1 MSSIINIVLFLY
13 IMSLYFFT
21 FVPGL
26 NNISNAIAAVF
37 IFLVAMKMLIEKR
50 KVIFNRFL
58 FIYLFFIII
67 CIISYF
73 YAIDQVIALIMI
85 RSLLLYFIFIV
96 FLINYVDNYDKL
108 IALLNYFIYAGLFAA
123 IYLLINSEIYNMQ
136 RLGGLL
142 GNINEIGIII
152 GISALFSIYF
162 ILFQKRYL
170 YLLPAMVCV
179 VMVLT
184 TGSRAALVLVV
195 LSSLLLFYFNNKNSF
210 KGRIKSITLAILLLF
225 LFYYLLFNV
234 PYFYQIAGHRVE
246 NILKFIRNERVD
258 EGSIILR
265 SYMFRYGL
273 ELFKASPLIGYG
285 INNYRILLRKDIG
298 VITYAHNNY
307 IELLVGV
314 GILGAIVYYAM
325 YVNAIIY
332 LLKSKNNLSLRHLFL
347 TFLLVVLI
355 IAFASVNYYSK
366 HIYIVLAMSS
376 IFANL
381 KIKNSDCKIKCKN

>member
-1 MSSIINIVLFLY
+1 
-13 IMSLYFFT
+13 MSLYFFT

-26 NNISNAIAAVF
+26 NNISNATAAVF

-85 RSLLLYFIFIV
+85 RSLVLYFIFIV

-108 IALLNYFIYAGLFAA
+108 ITLLHYFIYAGLFAA

-142 GNINEIGIII
+142 GNINMIGIII

-170 YLLPAMVCV
+170 YLLPAIICV

-184 TGSRAALVLVV
+184 TGSRVALVLVF
-195 LSSLLLFYFNNKNSF
+195 LSSLLLFYFNSKNSF
-210 KGRIKSITLAILLLF
+210 KGRIKSIILGILLLF

-246 NILKFIRNERVD
+246 NISKFIRAEQVD
-258 EGSIILR
+258 EGSIIER
-265 SYMFRYGL
+265 TYMFKYGL

-285 INNYRILLRKDIG
+285 IDNYRILLGKDIG
-298 VITYAHNNY
+298 EITYAHNNY
-307 IELLVGV
+307 IELLVGL
-314 GILGAIVYYAM
+314 GILGAIIYYSM
-325 YVNAIIY
+325 YANAVIC
-332 LLKSKNNLSLRHLFL
+332 LFKSKNNLNLRYLFL
-347 TFLLVVLI
+347 TFLLSVLI
-355 IAFASVNYYSK
+355 TDFASVTYYSK

-376 IFANL
+376 IFTNL